1 MKTIILTG
9 GTGYLGR
16 HLSSTLETKGYHV
29 LCLRRAFSDEQ
40 AEALFTQQPVFAVI
54 HLATCYGR
62 NGESMAELTEGN
74 LLFPLQVLN
83 LAVKHKVQLF
93 INTDTILTRFL
104 NPYALSKAQF
114 AEWLKLSAD
123 NITAVNIRLDHFYG
137 PFDTPNKFIAF
148 LFKSF
153 RENVPELNLTEGAQ
167 TRDFTYI
174 DDVVNAYLSILKH
187 AGEFPRGKVTAFE
200 VGTNRKTS
208 IKDLVQLVQRT
219 CGNTATRLNF
229 GALPYRKNE
238 QLDYDLD
245 TTALESLGWKAEVSL
260 EQGLCNIMRE
270 EYGTDK

>member
-16 HLSSTLETKGYHV
+16 HLSSALETKGYHV

-74 LLFPLQVLN
+74 LLFPLKVLH
-83 LAVKHKVQLF
+83 LAIKHKVKAFL
-93 INTDTILTRFL
+93 NTDTILTRFL

-187 AGEFPRGKVTAFE
+187 SDEFPRGKVTAFE

-208 IKDLVQLVQRT
+208 IKDLVQLVQHT

-260 EQGLCNIMRE
+260 EQGFCNIMRE

>member
-16 HLSSTLETKGYHV
+16 HLSSALETEGYHV
-29 LCLRRAFSDEQ
+29 LYLRRAFSDEQ
-40 AEALFTQQPVFAVI
+40 AEALFTHQPVFAVI

-74 LLFPLQVLN
+74 LLFPLKVLH
-83 LAVKHKVQLF
+83 LAIKHKVKAFL
-93 INTDTILTRFL
+93 NTDTILTRFL

-187 AGEFPRGKVTAFE
+187 SDEFPRGKVTAFE

-208 IKDLVQLVQRT
+208 IKDLVLLVQRT
-219 CGNTATRLNF
+219 CGNTATHLNF

>member
-16 HLSSTLETKGYHV
+16 HLSSALETERYHV
-29 LCLRRAFSDEQ
+29 LCLRRAFSAEQ

-74 LLFPLQVLN
+74 LLFPLKVLR
-83 LAVKHKVQLF
+83 LAIKHKVKAFL
-93 INTDTILTRFL
+93 NTDTILTRFL

-187 AGEFPRGKVTAFE
+187 SDEFPRGKVTAFE

-219 CGNTATRLNF
+219 CGNTATHLNF

>member
-16 HLSSTLETKGYHV
+16 HLSSTLETEGYHV

-40 AEALFTQQPVFAVI
+40 AEALFTHQPVFAVI

-74 LLFPLQVLN
+74 LLFPLKVLH
-83 LAVKHKVQLF
+83 LAIKHKVKAFL
-93 INTDTILTRFL
+93 NTDTILTRFL

-174 DDVVNAYLSILKH
+174 DDVVSAYLSILKH
-187 AGEFPRGKVTAFE
+187 SDEFPRGKVTAFE

-208 IKDLVQLVQRT
+208 IKDLVLLVQRT
-219 CGNTATRLNF
+219 CGNTATHLNF

>member
-16 HLSSTLETKGYHV
+16 HLSSALETERYHV

-40 AEALFTQQPVFAVI
+40 AEALFTHQPVFAVI

-74 LLFPLQVLN
+74 LLFPLKVLH
-83 LAVKHKVQLF
+83 LAIKHKVKAFL
-93 INTDTILTRFL
+93 NTDTILTRFL

-174 DDVVNAYLSILKH
+174 DDVVSAYLSILKH
-187 AGEFPRGKVTAFE
+187 SDEFPRGKVTAFE

-208 IKDLVQLVQRT
+208 IKDLVLLVQRT

>member
-9 GTGYLGR
+9 GTGYLGKR
-16 HLSSTLETKGYHV
+16 LSAALQAQGYNV
-29 LCLRRAFSDEQ
+29 LCLRSQFSDSQIEQ
-40 AEALFTQQPVFAVI
+40 LFAAPVFAVI

-74 LLFPLQVLN
+74 LLFPLKVLH
-83 LAVKHKVQLF
+83 LAIKHKVKAFL
-93 INTDTILTRFL
+93 NTDTILTRFL

-187 AGEFPRGKVTAFE
+187 SDEFPRGKVTAFE

>member
-16 HLSSTLETKGYHV
+16 HLSSALETERYHV

-74 LLFPLQVLN
+74 LLFPLKVLH
-83 LAVKHKVQLF
+83 LAIKHKVKAFL
-93 INTDTILTRFL
+93 NTDTILTRFL

-187 AGEFPRGKVTAFE
+187 SDEFPRGKVTAFE

-219 CGNTATRLNF
+219 CGNTATHLNF

>member
-16 HLSSTLETKGYHV
+16 HLSSALETEGYHV
-29 LCLRRAFSDEQ
+29 LCLRRAFSAEQ
-40 AEALFTQQPVFAVI
+40 AEALFTHQPVFAVI

-62 NGESMAELTEGN
+62 NGESMDELTEGN

-153 RENVPELNLTEGAQ
+153 RENMPELNLTEGAQ

-187 AGEFPRGKVTAFE
+187 SDEFQRGKVTAFE

-245 TTALESLGWKAEVSL
+245 TTALEALGWKAEVSL

>member
-16 HLSSTLETKGYHV
+16 HLSSALETERYHV

-40 AEALFTQQPVFAVI
+40 AEALFTHQPVFAVI

-74 LLFPLQVLN
+74 LLFPLKVLR
-83 LAVKHKVQLF
+83 LAIKHKVKAFL
-93 INTDTILTRFL
+93 NTDTILTRFL

-187 AGEFPRGKVTAFE
+187 SDEFPRGKVTAFE

>member
-16 HLSSTLETKGYHV
+16 HLSSALETKGYHV

-40 AEALFTQQPVFAVI
+40 AEALFTHQPVFAVI

-74 LLFPLQVLN
+74 LLFPLKVLH
-83 LAVKHKVQLF
+83 LAIKHKVKAFL
-93 INTDTILTRFL
+93 NTDTILTRFL

-187 AGEFPRGKVTAFE
+187 SDEFPRGKVTAFE

-208 IKDLVQLVQRT
+208 IKDLVQLLQRT